1 MPVILLPEGLLQFV
15 EYASDAENVTDFVV
29 LEAQVLQVGNLR
41 RHISGGSTFGES
53 VLCHKSA
60 GGQAEVND
68 A

>member
-1 MPVILLPEGLLQFV
+1 MILLPERLLQFV
-15 EYASDAENVTDFVV
+15 EYASDAEKVTDFVV
-29 LEAQVLQVGNLR
+29 LEVEVLQVGNFW
-41 RHISGGSTFGES
+41 RHVSGGSAFGER